1 MEEVKKMILAEAEEK
16 KFYKFV
22 HVEDTKEIKL
32 KLAAMGLSKGALV
45 KVIKNDFFGPIIL
58 GKNSTR
64 ISLGRNLAQKIEVSL
79 YEKAN

>member
-1 MEEVKKMILAEAEEK
+1 MEEVKNMFLADADEK
-16 KFYKFV
+16 KFYMLV

-32 KLAAMGLSKGALV
+32 KLAAMGLSKGSLV
-45 KVIKNDFFGPIIL
+45 KVIKNDFFGPVIL

-64 ISLGRNLAQKIEVSL
+64 ISLGRSLAQKIEVSP